1 MTGDDVEGRRPAG
14 ASTFFVA
21 ALPNDRFESA
31 ATFREGQV
39 EKRRS
44 GERERRDR
52 AAAWQ
57 SPLAKRAETMTKKTI
72 AKTISRKPV
81 GIASLVLAT
90 TIRPIC
96 EDLAGLSDRLS
107 EAPTAPERLT
117 GLRNATPTCTVFIA
131 RATFHDEELGR
142 FVKLMKKDETLI
154 EERMDTFNALNLLRQ
169 SAYLAAALIE
179 PSSDDDCW
187 AKEYIGECLAS
198 AAKRQG
204 DAARAK
210 LLRKAFGVAPKAKQK
225 SSVADVGEMTAWINE
240 TVRRMGLIRP
250 PASGASADEL
260 ARSGCYRLEE
270 APSLEA
276 FFAAAPDLTS
286 LAEEAMDLL
295 AKADASAPSAGE
307 TDQTLEESAESA
319 LTLAYAAIARVGL
332 WPARTE
338 RDLHAKA
345 TCRAILRD
353 RVADPA
359 RARAVAAMAYDLGN
373 GVAGQ
378 SDRFKVEPQHATERF
393 PGQG

>member
-1 MTGDDVEGRRPAG
+1 
-14 ASTFFVA
+14 
-21 ALPNDRFESA
+21 
-31 ATFREGQV
+31 
-39 EKRRS
+39 
-44 GERERRDR
+44 
-52 AAAWQ
+52 
-57 SPLAKRAETMTKKTI
+57 MTKKTI
-72 AKTISRKPV
+72 AKTASRKPV

-96 EDLAGLSDRLS
+96 EDLAVLADRLA
-107 EAPTAPERLT
+107 EAPAEAERLA

-131 RATFHDEELGR
+131 RAAFHDDQLGR
-142 FVKLMKKDETLI
+142 FVKMMAKDETLT
-154 EERMDTFNALNLLRQ
+154 EERVDTFNALNLLRQ
-169 SAYLAAALIE
+169 SSYLAAALIE
-179 PSSDDDCW
+179 PNSDDDRW

-204 DAARAK
+204 DPARAA
-210 LLRKAFGVAPKAKQK
+210 LLRTAFGLAPKARKK
-225 SSVADVGEMTAWINE
+225 SSVADVGEMTAWIHE

-250 PASGASADEL
+250 PAADTSADEL
-260 ARSGCYRLEE
+260 ARAGCYRLEE

-295 AKADASAPSAGE
+295 AKADTRTQSVGE
-307 TDQTLEESAESA
+307 NDRVLEQAAKSA

-345 TCRAILRD
+345 TCRTILRN

-359 RARAVAAMAYDLGN
+359 SARAVAAMAYDLGN

-378 SDRFKVEPQHATERF
+378 SDRFKVEPQHANERF

>member
-1 MTGDDVEGRRPAG
+1 MKSKVGALRG
-14 ASTFFVA
+14 ASTFLVA
-21 ALPNDRFESA
+21 ALTSDRFEGA
-31 ATFREGQV
+31 AIFQEGQV
-39 EKRRS
+39 EMRRN
-44 GERERRDR
+44 GESERRNR

-57 SPLAKRAETMTKKTI
+57 SPLGKRAETMTKKTI
-72 AKTISRKPV
+72 AKTASRKPV

-90 TIRPIC
+90 TIRPIR
-96 EDLAGLSDRLS
+96 EDLAGLSGRLP
-107 EAPTAPERLT
+107 EAPAAPERLA
-117 GLRNATPTCTVFIA
+117 GLQSTTPTCTVFIA
-131 RATFHDEELGR
+131 RATFHDDELGR
-142 FVKLMKKDETLI
+142 FVKLMSKDGTLI

-179 PSSDDDCW
+179 PSSDDDRW

-210 LLRKAFGVAPKAKQK
+210 LLRKAFGVALKAKRK
-225 SSVADVGEMTAWINE
+225 SRVADVGEMTAWIHE

-260 ARSGCYRLEE
+260 ARAGCFRLED

-295 AKADASAPSAGE
+295 TKADTWKQSVGE
-307 TDQTLEESAESA
+307 NDRVLEQAAKSA

-359 RARAVAAMAYDLGN
+359 RARAVAAIAYDLGN

-393 PGQG
+393 PGQE